1 MEKYLLIATQKDET
15 FDDLHYYR
23 LYKDY
28 ESAKKGFEK
37 WRQDFIDE
45 SLEELNEEEKQDYL
59 EAVEDNEM
67 FDLYGDYEMSCVCPN
82 NEWSLYVVKVQ
93 EEE

>member
-1 MEKYLLIATQKDET
+1 MEKYLLIANRRDET
-15 FDDLHYYR
+15 FDDLRFYC

-28 ESAKKGFEK
+28 ESARKGFEE

-59 EAVEDNEM
+59 ESVEDNEM
-67 FDLYGDYEMSCVCPN
+67 FDLYGNYEMSCICPN
-82 NEWSLYVVKVQ
+82 NEWSICVIKIQ
-93 EEE
+93 EE